1 MILTVTMNPS
11 IDTAYPLDGALK
23 IDDVNRVTPTKTAG
37 GKGLNVTRVL
47 GQLGDDVV
55 ATGLLGGKMG
65 MFLADRMDED
75 GVTHDFAQIAGESR
89 VCIAVLHEG
98 NQTEFLEAG
107 PEVSADELAGF
118 TEKFRGLAARADVV
132 TMSGSLPRGVDA
144 GYYAELVGIATEA
157 GAKVLLDTSGAS
169 LDAALA
175 ADVKPYLVKPN
186 LSELGA
192 LLGKTF
198 EPGDLASVKAAIEED
213 GRFDGVAWVV
223 VSMGAAGSAA
233 FHDGQVFR
241 AVPPRIEC
249 VNATGS
255 GDSTIAGFAHG
266 IAVGAEPAKV
276 LRLGN
281 TCGTLNAMDPKTGHL
296 PMERWDEVYAGVT
309 VTEE

>member
-75 GVTHDFAQIAGESR
+75 GVTHDFAEIAGESR

-118 TEKFRGLAARADVV
+118 TEKFRGLAAQADVV

-192 LLGKTF
+192 LLGKMF
-198 EPGDLASVKAAIEED
+198 EPGDLAAVKAAIEED
-213 GRFDGVAWVV
+213 ERFNGVAWVV

-266 IAVGAEPAKV
+266 IAAGAEPAEV

-281 TCGTLNAMDPKTGHL
+281 ACGTLNAMDPKTGHL
-296 PMERWDEVYAGVT
+296 PMERWDEVYGAVT

>member
-11 IDTAYPLDGALK
+11 IDTAYPLDGPLK
-23 IDDVNRVTPTKTAG
+23 VDDVNRVTPIKTAG

-107 PEVSADELAGF
+107 PEVSAEELAGF
-118 TEKFRGLAARADVV
+118 TAKFRELAARADVV

-175 ADVKPYLVKPN
+175 AEVKPYLVKPN
-186 LSELGA
+186 LSELGG
-192 LLGKTF
+192 LLGKKF
-198 EPGDLASVKAAIEED
+198 EPGDLAAVKAAIEED

-233 FHDGQVFR
+233 FHDGRVFR

-266 IAVGAEPAKV
+266 IAAGAEPAEV

-281 TCGTLNAMDPKTGHL
+281 ACGTLNAMDPKTGHL
-296 PMERWDEVYAGVT
+296 PMGRWDEVYAGVT

>member
-75 GVTHDFAQIAGESR
+75 GVTHDFAEIAGESR

-118 TEKFRGLAARADVV
+118 TEKFRGLAAQADVV

-192 LLGKTF
+192 LLGKMF
-198 EPGDLASVKAAIEED
+198 EPGDLAAVKAAIEED
-213 GRFDGVAWVV
+213 ERFNGVAWVV

-266 IAVGAEPAKV
+266 IAAGAEPAEV

-281 TCGTLNAMDPKTGHL
+281 ACGTLNAMDPKTGHL
-296 PMERWDEVYAGVT
+296 PMERWDEVYSAVT

>member
-11 IDTAYPLDGALK
+11 IDTAYPLHGALK
-23 IDDVNRVTPTKTAG
+23 VDDVNRVTPIKTAG

-47 GQLGDDVV
+47 GQLGDDVL

-75 GVTHDFAQIAGESR
+75 GVKHDFAQIAGESR

-107 PEVSADELAGF
+107 PEVSAEELAGF
-118 TEKFRGLAARADVV
+118 TEKFRELAGRADVV

-175 ADVKPYLVKPN
+175 AETKPYLVKPN
-186 LSELGA
+186 LSELGG
-192 LLGKTF
+192 LLGREF
-198 EPGDLASVKAAIEED
+198 EAGDLNAIKAAIEED

-223 VSMGAAGSAA
+223 VSMGSAGSAA
-233 FHDGQVFR
+233 FYKGQIFR

-266 IAVGAEPAKV
+266 IAAGAEPTEV

-296 PMERWDEVYAGVT
+296 PMEHWDDIYNGVT
-309 VTEE
+309 VG

>member
-11 IDTAYPLDGALK
+11 IDTAYHLDGPLV
-23 IDDVNRVTPTKTAG
+23 IDDVNRVAPIKTAG

-47 GQLGDDVV
+47 GQLGDDVM

-65 MFLADRMDED
+65 EFLADRMDED
-75 GVTHDFAQIAGESR
+75 GVKHDFARIAGESR

-98 NQTEFLEAG
+98 NQTEFLESG
-107 PEVSADELAGF
+107 PEVGADELEGF
-118 TEKFRGLAARADVV
+118 VEKFRELAEKADVV

-144 GYYAELVGIATEA
+144 GCYARLAQIASEA

-175 ADVKPYLVKPN
+175 AKEKPYLVKPN

-192 LLGKTF
+192 LLGRTF
-198 EPGDLASVKAAIEED
+198 DPDDIEALKAAIDED
-213 GRFDGVAWVV
+213 GRFDGVVWVV
-223 VSMGAAGSAA
+223 VSMGDAGSVA
-233 FHDGQVFR
+233 FVGDEVYR
-241 AVPPRIEC
+241 AKAPRIEC

-266 IAVGAEPAKV
+266 ITAAAEPAEV

-296 PMERWDEVYAGVT
+296 PMDKWNDVYEAVEVT
-309 VTEE
+309 KL